1 MLFSIR
7 KGSRAVLEGVRR
19 EHEEHKGAER
29 KYWGAVSEQ
38 GGHSKRGEV
47 LAPWRA
53 QFGCKLQK
61 YSAIAAPVI
70 YLGVLPGLACC
81 RQ

>member
-1 MLFSIR
+1 M
-7 KGSRAVLEGVRR
+7 EGVRR

-70 YLGVLPGLACC
+70 YLGVLPVAANEMLFDKGPSPGIIG
-81 RQ
+81 